1 MTSSTGS
8 STQTPLHPLLY
19 LALLLPLAYILR
31 KPLLRLVTPR
41 GIPDVPAFPN
51 PSPLLGDLPM
61 ITKVIKETGSFSAFF
76 DKAARELG
84 PIAQVRMS
92 YLMT

>member
-1 MTSSTGS
+1 
-8 STQTPLHPLLY
+8 
-19 LALLLPLAYILR
+19 
-31 KPLLRLVTPR
+31 
-41 GIPDVPAFPN
+41 
-51 PSPLLGDLPM
+51 LGDLPM